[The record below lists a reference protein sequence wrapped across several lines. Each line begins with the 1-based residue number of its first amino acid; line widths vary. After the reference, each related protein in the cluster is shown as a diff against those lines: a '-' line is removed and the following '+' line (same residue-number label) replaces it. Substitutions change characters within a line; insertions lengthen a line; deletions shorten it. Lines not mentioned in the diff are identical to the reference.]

1 MVEKLMHLR
10 KLLRTKLSDSKCT
23 NYWVP
28 DVLEHLSATAV
39 GCTAPVQVK
48 SQQLKELF
56 SSDNVHL
63 NGLGYT
69 RLTECIGESL
79 TLAAARSRDTADCIV
94 SGGKKSYYWRGFNS
108 VRGGSRSAFMAST
121 YKSKHTT
128 GGTTGGRGFHP
139 YRARGGHRGRGSGSG
154 GGSRGFRN

>member
-10 KLLRTKLSDSKCT
+10 KLLSTELSASKCT

-69 RLTECIGESL
+69 RLTDCIGESL
-79 TLAAARSRDTADCIV
+79 TLAAARSRDTAD
-94 SGGKKSYYWRGFNS
+94 
-108 VRGGSRSAFMAST
+108 
-121 YKSKHTT
+121 
-128 GGTTGGRGFHP
+128 
-139 YRARGGHRGRGSGSG
+139 
-154 GGSRGFRN
+154 